1 MSCED
6 KTLSALLRPLH
17 LAVIDP
23 AVRVPELDNFN
34 RMVLAAPEL
43 SLSFHLPAL
52 FGMTS
57 LSLVPQK
64 PDALVIFG
72 SGASV
77 YEGLPWQDSLNAWLL
92 ERIREGL
99 PILGICY
106 GHQLLAHL
114 LGGTVEF
121 IKADRYKFKG
131 LRTVQF
137 SKRGFWG
144 EAGTSG
150 RFIVSHAEAVTTLP
164 QDTEIVASS
173 DVCKVEAFAHKHLP
187 IWGIQAHPE
196 AGPDF
201 VQNQNI
207 DVSLEE
213 RPYAFGQEF
222 IRKFIQ
228 HLQQHRIQ

>member
-1 MSCED
+1 M
-6 KTLSALLRPLH
+6 SALLRPLH

-23 AVRVPELDNFN
+23 AVRIPELDNFN

-64 PDALVIFG
+64 PDAVVIFG

-77 YEGLPWQDSLNAWLL
+77 YEGLPWQDALNAWLL
-92 ERIREGL
+92 ERIHESL

-114 LGGTVEF
+114 LGGQVAF
-121 IKADRYKFKG
+121 IRPSREKYKG

-137 SKRGFWG
+137 TKRGFWG
-144 EAGTSG
+144 EAGTSA
-150 RFIVSHAEAVTTLP
+150 RYVVSHAEAVTQLP
-164 QDTEIVASS
+164 NDTEVVASS
-173 DVCKVEAFAHKHLP
+173 EICKVEAFAHKHLP

-201 VQNQNI
+201 VQNQGI
-207 DVSLEE
+207 DVSGEE
-213 RPYAFGQEF
+213 RPFACGQEF

>member
-1 MSCED
+1 M
-6 KTLSALLRPLH
+6 SALLRPLH
-17 LAVIDP
+17 LGVIDP

-34 RMVLAAPEL
+34 RMVLTAPEM
-43 SLSFHLPAL
+43 SLSFHLPAM
-52 FGMTS
+52 FGMSS
-57 LSLVPQK
+57 LELVPQK

-77 YEGLPWQDSLNAWLL
+77 YDSQAWQDPLNAWLR
-92 ERIREGL
+92 ERIQEGL

-114 LGGTVEF
+114 LGGRVEF
-121 IKADRYKFKG
+121 LRPDHAKYKG
-131 LRTVQF
+131 LRTIHF

-144 EAGTSG
+144 ESGTSG
-150 RFIVSHAEAVTTLP
+150 RLIVSHAEAVTELP
-164 QDTEIVASS
+164 ADFEIVASS
-173 DVCKVEAFAHKHLP
+173 EICKVEAFAHQHLP
-187 IWGIQAHPE
+187 IWGVQAHPE

-201 VQNQNI
+201 VKNQSM
-207 DVSLEE
+207 DLGTEE

>member
-23 AVRVPELDNFN
+23 AVRIPQLNNFN

-64 PDALVIFG
+64 PDAIVIFG

-92 ERIREGL
+92 DRIREGL

-121 IKADRYKFKG
+121 INPIATSSKVCARCNSTNADSGVRREPRAVLLFLMQKPSHNFP
-131 LRTVQF
+131 RTPN
-137 SKRGFWG
+137 S
-144 EAGTSG
+144 
-150 RFIVSHAEAVTTLP
+150 
-164 QDTEIVASS
+164 
-173 DVCKVEAFAHKHLP
+173 
-187 IWGIQAHPE
+187 
-196 AGPDF
+196 
-201 VQNQNI
+201 
-207 DVSLEE
+207 
-213 RPYAFGQEF
+213 
-222 IRKFIQ
+222 
-228 HLQQHRIQ
+228 

>member
-1 MSCED
+1 M
-6 KTLSALLRPLH
+6 SALLRPLH

-43 SLSFHLPAL
+43 SLSLHLPAL

-57 LSLVPQK
+57 LALVPQE

-77 YEGLPWQDSLNAWLL
+77 YEGLPWQDALNAWLL
-92 ERIREGL
+92 ERMGQGL

-114 LGGTVEF
+114 LGGKVAF
-121 IKADRYKFKG
+121 IQPDHFKFKG

-137 SKRGFWG
+137 TKRGFWG
-144 EAGTSG
+144 EAGSSG
-150 RFIVSHAEAVTTLP
+150 RFIVSHAEAVTEAP
-164 QDTEIVASS
+164 EDTDIIASS
-173 DVCKVEAFAHKHLP
+173 EVCKVEAFAHKHLP

-201 VQNQNI
+201 VQNQSI
-207 DVSLEE
+207 DVSQEQ
-213 RPYAFGQEF
+213 RPYTFGQEF
-222 IRKFIQ
+222 IRKFMQ